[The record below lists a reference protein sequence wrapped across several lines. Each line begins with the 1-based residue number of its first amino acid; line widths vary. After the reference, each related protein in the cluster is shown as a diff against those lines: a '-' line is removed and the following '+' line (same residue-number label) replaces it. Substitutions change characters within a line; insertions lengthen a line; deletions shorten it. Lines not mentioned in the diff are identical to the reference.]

1 MVSKIVYFHLYYWG
15 NDSHFDE
22 HIFQMGWIKPP
33 TRIVWIQG
41 CFGIHTYL
49 FPNHQFTNSQLV
61 DVQSN
66 VPSKS
71 TTYPGLNQSKLQP
84 KLATVCSK
92 PPNGRIPESW
102 EIHLRGP
109 GDAWLWLN
117 QPTTFPRCVFF
128 GEMMNPSLSIFFKYI
143 APPPKKRKN
152 QKNNTQKCVKHTCV

>member
-1 MVSKIVYFHLYYWG
+1 MIPILTSIFFRWVESNHQLELYGSKVVLVYTPIY
-15 NDSHFDE
+15 
-22 HIFQMGWIKPP
+22 FQ
-33 TRIVWIQG
+33 T
-41 CFGIHTYL
+41 TS
-49 FPNHQFTNSQLV
+49 NHQFTNSQLV

-128 GEMMNPSLSIFFKYI
+128 GEIMNPSLSIFFKYI
-143 APPPKKRKN
+143 APPPQKKKI
-152 QKNNTQKCVKHTCV
+152 KKTTHKSV